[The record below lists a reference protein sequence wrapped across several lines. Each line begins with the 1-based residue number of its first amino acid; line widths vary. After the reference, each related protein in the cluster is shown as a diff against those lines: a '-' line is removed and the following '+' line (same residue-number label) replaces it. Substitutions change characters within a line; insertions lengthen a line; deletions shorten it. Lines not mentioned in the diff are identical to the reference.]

1 MQEKIIEKLKK
12 INRKISLIDL
22 INELKLSEVEDIK
35 QFHEEIINLEKK
47 GEIITKKN
55 KVIMVDKTNL
65 IKG

>member
-47 GEIITKKN
+47 VK
-55 KVIMVDKTNL
+55 
-65 IKG
+65 